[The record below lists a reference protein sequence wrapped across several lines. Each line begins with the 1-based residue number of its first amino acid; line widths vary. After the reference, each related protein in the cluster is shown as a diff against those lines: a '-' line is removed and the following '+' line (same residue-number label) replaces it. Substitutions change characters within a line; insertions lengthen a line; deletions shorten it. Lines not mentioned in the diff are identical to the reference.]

1 MDRVYTKICKVDE
14 EKRLIYGPALVP
26 ETFDSQ
32 EHIASAIEIEKAA
45 HDFLAGVNED
55 RQTGVM
61 HEDFEPEIAV
71 VESYV
76 APVDF
81 DLGGDAISK
90 GTWVVVAKVHDDD
103 VWKRVQD
110 GELTGYSIAGKAVSE
125 LVDDEGNPV
134 ENGDEE

>member
-1 MDRVYTKICKVDE
+1 MDRVYTKICKIDSA
-14 EKRLIYGPALVP
+14 KRLIYGPALVP

-32 EHIASAIEIEKAA
+32 EHIASAVEIEKAA

-55 RQTGVM
+55 RQMGVM

-71 VESYV
+71 VESYI

-81 DLGGDAISK
+81 DLGDDPISI
-90 GTWVVVAKVHDDD
+90 GTWVIVSKVYDDD
-103 VWKRVQD
+103 VWQRVQD

-125 LVDDEGNPV
+125 IVDDLGNTL
-134 ENGDEE
+134 ENGDD